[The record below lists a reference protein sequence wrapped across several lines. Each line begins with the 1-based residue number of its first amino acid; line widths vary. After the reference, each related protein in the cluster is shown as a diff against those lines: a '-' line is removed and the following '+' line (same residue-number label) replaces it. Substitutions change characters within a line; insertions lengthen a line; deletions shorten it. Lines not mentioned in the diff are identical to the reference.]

1 MRKLFTNC
9 IIHQNDKVLLG
20 MKKRGFGE
28 GYWNGF
34 GGKVQSEETIK
45 DAAVR
50 ELHEEAGITASI
62 LCKLGILDFEFENS
76 TDILE
81 VHLFK
86 CTAYTGE
93 IGESEEMRPKWFNVD
108 SVPFHEMW
116 KDDVFWFPLFLKNQK
131 FKGRFRFD
139 LQNNVVESE
148 LTELKQD

>member
-1 MRKLFTNC
+1 
-9 IIHQNDKVLLG
+9 

-34 GGKVQSEETIK
+34 GGKVQLGETIK

-50 ELHEEAGITASI
+50 ELREEAGITASK

-76 TDILE
+76 TGILE

-86 CTAYTGE
+86 CTAYTGK
-93 IGESEEMRPKWFNVD
+93 IGESEEMRPEWFNVD
-108 SVPFHEMW
+108 SVPFQEMW
-116 KDDVFWFPLFLKNQK
+116 QDDIFWFPLFLENKK

-139 LQNNVVESE
+139 LHNNVIESE
-148 LTELKQD
+148 LTEVKELKQD